1 MTTFQTMDFTPS
13 ADGTLDNM
21 KYGGID
27 VSEIVQEL
35 KDNCDDAGAKNV
47 AIYILPKDKDDQKL
61 NELVILDDGRGMIE
75 TNLWNAMILAKRHDH
90 TTDDIGKFGVGL
102 KNATM
107 GLGDQICIVTKT
119 AATSAIGVLL
129 NVQDMRRTNS
139 FKPTQYEPDAAT
151 LRGQFPSTIWTAF
164 AESMSGTMISV
175 KSIHEHHIQD
185 VKSLVQEI
193 HRALNFN
200 YVTSEA
206 TSAAETGSKAQT
218 VVRSD
223 VSPGKADLVVEQVDA
238 FYRADPS
245 ALAYVSETELRVYPS
260 GRGSAV
266 YEVLTGQ
273 RYRGCNKGRKPKTL
287 IISGTPEKPVLYQM
301 HAFPKGARADTPA
314 VHSAVESL
322 PSTPYK
328 TMKVRFVEVTPEAY
342 EKEGTTG
349 AWDGFDMRRRGFFF
363 RRGARVVGACMALEE
378 KMDDWSNRYRMEIC
392 FPPSLDMEMGLRTQK
407 QMSKNLHS
415 AAISDAL
422 RILWRQQV
430 MELIRLRK
438 KDLAESDA
446 SSVSS
451 AEKPVAKAPV
461 KSANILTQLAEIEAQ
476 KQAEVIQTST
486 QDQSE
491 TDDVNTYVQV
501 AETQPETPN
510 EASLEASL
518 EAPAQTQP
526 ETQPE
531 TVDNY
536 DDMKSVQSEAD
547 ETPLHEMKV
556 IDKYVQLVTNQGTT
570 VVSRVPGGT
579 AASHLREWLS
589 SEIPLPLG
597 KTKEDLFKHM
607 AGFWNMF

>member
-35 KDNCDDAGAKNV
+35 KDNCDDAGAKNI

-90 TTDDIGKFGVGL
+90 TSEDIGKFGVGL

-119 AATSAIGVLL
+119 VSNSAIGVLL

-151 LRGQFPSTIWTAF
+151 LRGQFPSTIWTEF
-164 AESMSGTMISV
+164 ISMNSGTMISV

-185 VKSLVQEI
+185 VKTLAKDI

-200 YVTSEA
+200 YVTSAA
-206 TSAAETGSKAQT
+206 TAETGSQT

-223 VSPGKADLVVEQVDA
+223 VSPSKADLVVEQVDA

-260 GRGSAV
+260 GRGSNV

-273 RYRGCNKGRKPKTL
+273 RYRGCNKGKKPKTL

-328 TMKVRFVEVTPEAY
+328 TMKARFVEVTPEAY

-378 KMDDWSNRYRMEIC
+378 KMDDWSNRYRMEVC

-451 AEKPVAKAPV
+451 AEKPKTPV
-461 KSANILTQLAEIEAQ
+461 KSANILTHLAEIEAQ
-476 KQAEVIQTST
+476 TQVQT
-486 QDQSE
+486 DN
-491 TDDVNTYVQV
+491 VNQLVEAPIV
-501 AETQPETPN
+501 API
-510 EASLEASL
+510 EASL
-518 EAPAQTQP
+518 EAPA
-526 ETQPE
+526 ETQ
-531 TVDNY
+531 DDY
-536 DDMKSVQSEAD
+536 ADMKSVQSEAD
-547 ETPLHEMKV
+547 ETPLHEIK
-556 IDKYVQLVTNQGTT
+556 ISDKYVQLVSNQGTT

-579 AASHLREWLS
+579 AATHLRDWLS
-589 SEIPLPLG
+589 SDIPLPLG

-607 AGFWNMF
+607 AGFWNLF

>member
-1 MTTFQTMDFTPS
+1 MTSFETMDFTPS

-35 KDNCDDAGAKNV
+35 KDNCDDANAKNI
-47 AIYILPKDKDDQKL
+47 AIYILPKDKDDHKL

-90 TTDDIGKFGVGL
+90 STEDIGKFGVGL

-119 AATSAIGVLL
+119 ATTSAIGVLL

-151 LRGQFPSTIWTAF
+151 LRGQFPSTIWTEF
-164 AESMSGTMISV
+164 IEMNSGTMISI

-185 VKSLVQEI
+185 VKTLVKEI

-200 YVTSEA
+200 YVTGASTSEA
-206 TSAAETGSKAQT
+206 FTSQT
-218 VVRSD
+218 IVRSD
-223 VSPGKADLVVEQVDA
+223 VSPSKTDLVVEQVDA

-260 GRGSAV
+260 GRGSSV

-273 RYRGCNKGRKPKTL
+273 RYRGCNKGKKPKTL
-287 IISGTPEKPVLYQM
+287 IISGTPEKPTLYQM

-378 KMDDWSNRYRMEIC
+378 KMDDWSNRYRMEVC

-451 AEKPVAKAPV
+451 AEKPAKIPI
-461 KSANILTQLAEIEAQ
+461 KSANILTHLAEIEAQ
-476 KQAEVIQTST
+476 KQAEIIQTST
-486 QDQSE
+486 EAQSE

-501 AETQPETPN
+501 AEPQAEAETPV
-510 EASLEASL
+510 
-518 EAPAQTQP
+518 
-526 ETQPE
+526 ETPLE

-536 DDMKSVQSEAD
+536 DDMKSVKSEAD
-547 ETPLHEMKV
+547 ADETSPHEIK
-556 IDKYVQLVTNQGTT
+556 ISDKYVQLVSNQGSNI
-570 VVSRVPGGT
+570 VSRVPGGT

-589 SEIPLPLG
+589 SDIPLPLG

-607 AGFWNMF
+607 AGFWNLY

>member
-1 MTTFQTMDFTPS
+1 MTSFETMDFTPS

-35 KDNCDDAGAKNV
+35 KDNCDDANAKNI
-47 AIYILPKDKDDQKL
+47 AIYILPKDKDDHKL

-90 TTDDIGKFGVGL
+90 STEDIGKFGVGL

-119 AATSAIGVLL
+119 ATTSAIGVLL

-151 LRGQFPSTIWTAF
+151 LRGQFPSTIWTEF
-164 AESMSGTMISV
+164 IEMNSGTMISI

-185 VKSLVQEI
+185 VKTLVKEI

-200 YVTSEA
+200 YVTGASTSEA
-206 TSAAETGSKAQT
+206 FTSQT
-218 VVRSD
+218 IVRSD
-223 VSPGKADLVVEQVDA
+223 VSPSKTDLVVEQVDA

-260 GRGSAV
+260 GRGSSV

-273 RYRGCNKGRKPKTL
+273 RYRGCNKGKKPKTL
-287 IISGTPEKPVLYQM
+287 IISGTPEKPTLYQM

-378 KMDDWSNRYRMEIC
+378 KMDDWSNRYRMEVC

-451 AEKPVAKAPV
+451 AEKPAKIPI
-461 KSANILTQLAEIEAQ
+461 KSANILTHLAEIEAQ
-476 KQAEVIQTST
+476 KQAEIIQTST
-486 QDQSE
+486 EAQSE

-501 AETQPETPN
+501 AEPQAEAETPV
-510 EASLEASL
+510 
-518 EAPAQTQP
+518 
-526 ETQPE
+526 ETPLE

-536 DDMKSVQSEAD
+536 DDMKSVKSEAEAD
-547 ETPLHEMKV
+547 ETSPHEIK
-556 IDKYVQLVTNQGTT
+556 ISDKYVQLVSNQGSNI
-570 VVSRVPGGT
+570 VSRVPGGT

-589 SEIPLPLG
+589 SDIPLPLG

-607 AGFWNMF
+607 AGFWNLY

>member
-1 MTTFQTMDFTPS
+1 MDFTPS

-35 KDNCDDAGAKNV
+35 KDNCDDAGAKNI

-61 NELVILDDGRGMIE
+61 NELVILDDGRGMAEI
-75 TNLWNAMILAKRHDH
+75 NLLNAMILAKRHDH
-90 TTDDIGKFGVGL
+90 TSEDIGKFGVGL

-119 AATSAIGVLL
+119 ASTPAIGVLL

-151 LRGQFPSTIWTAF
+151 LRGQFPSTTWTEF
-164 AESMSGTMISV
+164 IEMNSGTMISV

-185 VKSLVQEI
+185 VKTLIKEI

-200 YVTSEA
+200 YVT
-206 TSAAETGSKAQT
+206 TMGSQT

-223 VSPGKADLVVEQVDA
+223 VSPSKADLVVEQVDA

-260 GRGSAV
+260 GRGSNV

-273 RYRGCNKGRKPKTL
+273 RYRGCNKGKKPKTL

-328 TMKVRFVEVTPEAY
+328 SMKVRFVEVTPEAY

-378 KMDDWSNRYRMEIC
+378 KMDDWSNRYRMEVC

-451 AEKPVAKAPV
+451 AEKPKAPV
-461 KSANILTQLAEIEAQ
+461 KSANILTHLAEIEAQ
-476 KQAEVIQTST
+476 TQGSVNMNESVQT
-486 QDQSE
+486 QDLADTNEIVE
-491 TDDVNTYVQV
+491 TSV
-501 AETQPETPN
+501 ETQPET
-510 EASLEASL
+510 
-518 EAPAQTQP
+518 
-526 ETQPE
+526 
-531 TVDNY
+531 
-536 DDMKSVQSEAD
+536 DDHDEMMSTRSHSESDVEAD
-547 ETPLHEMKV
+547 TSQQVKEIK
-556 IDKYVQLVTNQGTT
+556 ISDKYVQLVQGSNI
-570 VVSRVPGGT
+570 VSRVPGGT
-579 AASHLREWLS
+579 AAPHLREWLS
-589 SEIPLPLG
+589 SDIPLPLG
-597 KTKEDLFKHM
+597 KTKDDLFKHM
-607 AGFWNMF
+607 AGFWNLF

>member
-1 MTTFQTMDFTPS
+1 MTSFETMDFTPS

-35 KDNCDDAGAKNV
+35 KDNCDDAGAKNI

-61 NELVILDDGRGMIE
+61 NELVILDDGRGMAE
-75 TNLWNAMILAKRHDH
+75 VNLLNAMILAKRHEH
-90 TTDDIGKFGVGL
+90 TTEDIGKFGVGL

-119 AATSAIGVLL
+119 TTTSAIGVLL

-151 LRGQFPSTIWTAF
+151 LRGQFPSTIWTEF
-164 AESMSGTMISV
+164 IEMNSGTMISV
-175 KSIHEHHIQD
+175 KSIHEHHVQD
-185 VKSLVQEI
+185 VKTLVKEV
-193 HRALNFN
+193 HRSLNFN
-200 YVTSEA
+200 YIS
-206 TSAAETGSKAQT
+206 SAATTGSQT
-218 VVRSD
+218 VVRCD
-223 VSPGKADLVVEQVDA
+223 VAPTKADLVVQQIDA
-238 FYRADPS
+238 FYRDQPS
-245 ALAYVSETELRVYPS
+245 ALTYVSETELRVYPS
-260 GRGSAV
+260 GRGSTV

-273 RYRGCNKGRKPKTL
+273 RYRGCNKGKKPKTL

-378 KMDDWSNRYRMEIC
+378 KMDDWSNRYRMEVC

-451 AEKPVAKAPV
+451 VDEKKPTKAPV
-461 KSANILTQLAEIEAQ
+461 KSANILTHLAEIVENQTQGSADTNETQ
-476 KQAEVIQTST
+476 VQTQPDTDTNEIVQTQAETHA
-486 QDQSE
+486 E
-491 TDDVNTYVQV
+491 TH
-501 AETQPETPN
+501 AETQPET
-510 EASLEASL
+510 
-518 EAPAQTQP
+518 
-526 ETQPE
+526 
-531 TVDNY
+531 
-536 DDMKSVQSEAD
+536 DDHDEMMSTRSHSESDVEAD
-547 ETPLHEMKV
+547 TSEQVKEFK
-556 IDKYVQLVTNQGTT
+556 ISDKYVQLVQGSNIL
-570 VVSRVPGGT
+570 SRVPGGN
-579 AASHLREWLS
+579 AATHLREWLS
-589 SEIPLPLG
+589 SDIPLPLG
-597 KTKEDLFKHM
+597 KTKDDLFKHM
-607 AGFWNMF
+607 AGFWNLY

>member
-1 MTTFQTMDFTPS
+1 MDFTPS

-35 KDNCDDAGAKNV
+35 KDNCDDANAKNI
-47 AIYILPKDKDDQKL
+47 AIYILPKDKDDHKL

-90 TTDDIGKFGVGL
+90 STEDIGKFGVGL

-119 AATSAIGVLL
+119 ATTSAIGVLL

-151 LRGQFPSTIWTAF
+151 LRGQFPSTIWTEF
-164 AESMSGTMISV
+164 IEMNSGTMISI

-185 VKSLVQEI
+185 VKTLVKEI

-200 YVTSEA
+200 YVTGASTSEA
-206 TSAAETGSKAQT
+206 FTSQT
-218 VVRSD
+218 IVRSD
-223 VSPGKADLVVEQVDA
+223 VSPSKTDLVVEQVDA

-260 GRGSAV
+260 GRGSSV

-273 RYRGCNKGRKPKTL
+273 RYRGCNKGKKPKTL
-287 IISGTPEKPVLYQM
+287 IISGTPEKPTLYQM

-378 KMDDWSNRYRMEIC
+378 KMDDWSNRYRMEVC

-451 AEKPVAKAPV
+451 AEKPAKIPI
-461 KSANILTQLAEIEAQ
+461 KSANILTHLAEIEAQ
-476 KQAEVIQTST
+476 KQAEIIQTST
-486 QDQSE
+486 EAQSE

-501 AETQPETPN
+501 AEPQAEAETPV
-510 EASLEASL
+510 
-518 EAPAQTQP
+518 
-526 ETQPE
+526 ETPLE

-536 DDMKSVQSEAD
+536 DDMKSVKSEAD
-547 ETPLHEMKV
+547 ADETSPHEIK
-556 IDKYVQLVTNQGTT
+556 ISDKYVQLVSNQGSNI
-570 VVSRVPGGT
+570 VSRVPGGT

-589 SEIPLPLG
+589 SDIPLPLG

-607 AGFWNMF
+607 AGFWNLY

>member
-1 MTTFQTMDFTPS
+1 MSTFQTMDFTPS

-35 KDNCDDAGAKNV
+35 KDNCDDAGAKNIT
-47 AIYILPKDKDDQKL
+47 IYILPKDKDDQKL
-61 NELVILDDGRGMIE
+61 NELVILDDARGMVE
-75 TNLWNAMILAKRHDH
+75 ANLWNAMILAKRHDH
-90 TTDDIGKFGVGL
+90 TSADIGKFGVGL

-119 AATSAIGVLL
+119 ATTPAIGVLL

-139 FKPTQYEPDAAT
+139 FKPTQYEADATT
-151 LRGQFPSTIWTAF
+151 LRGHFPSTIWNTF
-164 AESMSGTMISV
+164 TESTSGTMISV

-193 HRALNFN
+193 QRALNFN
-200 YVTSEA
+200 YVSEQ
-206 TSAAETGSKAQT
+206 TTETKAQT
-218 VVRSD
+218 VIRSD
-223 VSPGKADLVVEQVDA
+223 VTPNKDLVVTQVDA
-238 FYRADPS
+238 FYRNDPS

-260 GRGSAV
+260 GRGSTV

-273 RYRGCNKGRKPKTL
+273 RYRGCNKGKKPKTL
-287 IISGTPEKPVLYQM
+287 IISGTPEKPALYQM
-301 HAFPKGARADTPA
+301 HAFPKGARADTPS

-328 TMKVRFVEVTPEAY
+328 SMKVRFVEVTSEAY

-363 RRGARVVGACMALEE
+363 RRGTRVVGACMALEE
-378 KMDDWSNRYRMEIC
+378 KMDDWSNRYRMEVC

-451 AEKPVAKAPV
+451 VENKTKTT
-461 KSANILTQLAEIEAQ
+461 SANILTHLAEIATRVQ
-476 KQAEVIQTST
+476 EVTETNEMVYHTDTTEEMPSEENQVTETTQENQVTETTQENQVTETTQENQVTEST
-486 QDQSE
+486 LQD
-491 TDDVNTYVQV
+491 
-501 AETQPETPN
+501 
-510 EASLEASL
+510 
-518 EAPAQTQP
+518 
-526 ETQPE
+526 E
-531 TVDNY
+531 TVD
-536 DDMKSVQSEAD
+536 SVEQ
-547 ETPLHEMKV
+547 EMKIV
-556 IDKYVQLVTNQGTT
+556 DKYVQLTQGRTILA
-570 VVSRVPGGT
+570 RVPGG
-579 AASHLREWLS
+579 AAAFHLREWLS
-589 SEIPLPLG
+589 SVPLPLG
-597 KTKEDLFKHM
+597 KTKDDLFKHM
-607 AGFWNMF
+607 AGFWNLF